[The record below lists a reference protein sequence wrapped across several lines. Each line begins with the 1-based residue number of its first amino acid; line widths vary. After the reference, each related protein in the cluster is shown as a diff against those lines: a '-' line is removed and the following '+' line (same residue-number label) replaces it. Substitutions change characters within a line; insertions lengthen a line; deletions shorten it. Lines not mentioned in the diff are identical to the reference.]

1 MWDDDDLDRVLDSR
15 DALPE
20 MTQEYEEPM
29 VIVGTDVISL
39 YPNMEVERVVENIK
53 EAVRTSKLEFKGVDY
68 LERVRYLALNWDA
81 ETCRKSNLRRVLPTR
96 RGRRGSRP
104 SIISPGPRGRLR
116 GDQEQWIFPDVVLEE
131 WEKREILA
139 EVVGLAVQA
148 MFGNHYYE
156 FGGSKFHQAQGGP
169 IGLRGTCA
177 VARVILQLFDSKW
190 TKRLEECRIVTWLVM
205 RYVDDCRALLPPIRS
220 GWRWLDG
227 GLKYTKR
234 WEEEDR
240 GVSGEERTKEIIK
253 KSMTGIEEYLQFTAE
268 SGMEFHE
275 GWLPTLDTSLKV
287 SRTNKVK
294 YRFYEKETT
303 TRYTV
308 QKDSAMEENVKVQI
322 LAQDM
327 VRRLNNSSEDL
338 GMVQRKRLVDNY
350 AQKLLNSG
358 YAVAQVRRIIVSGIK
373 GF

>member
-1 MWDDDDLDRVLDSR
+1 M
-15 DALPE
+15 
-20 MTQEYEEPM
+20 
-29 VIVGTDVISL
+29 
-39 YPNMEVERVVENIK
+39 
-53 EAVRTSKLEFKGVDY
+53 
-68 LERVRYLALNWDA
+68 
-81 ETCRKSNLRRVLPTR
+81 
-96 RGRRGSRP
+96 
-104 SIISPGPRGRLR
+104 
-116 GDQEQWIFPDVVLEE
+116 
-131 WEKREILA
+131 
-139 EVVGLAVQA
+139 
-148 MFGNHYYE
+148 
-156 FGGSKFHQAQGGP
+156 
-169 IGLRGTCA
+169 
-177 VARVILQLFDSKW
+177 
-190 TKRLEECRIVTWLVM
+190 
-205 RYVDDCRALLPPIRS
+205 
-220 GWRWLDG
+220 
-227 GLKYTKR
+227 
-234 WEEEDR
+234 
-240 GVSGEERTKEIIK
+240 SGEESTKEIIK

-275 GWLPTLDTSLKV
+275 GWLPTLVTSLKV
-287 SRTNKVK
+287 SKTNKVK